1 MNKVSV
7 DPAFVVLAPVI
18 FLVVALGLQRAR
30 CGCSGGK
37 SVSLL
42 LMILVG
48 IMMIVIGSVL
58 LDAGSSDNT
67 WGTVSL
73 VVGLVLFVLGVG
85 VMIYNKRVGNEYSAL

>member
-7 DPAFVVLAPVI
+7 DPAFVVLTPVI

-42 LMILVG
+42 LTVLVG
-48 IMMIVIGSVL
+48 VMMIVIGSVL
-58 LDAGSSDNT
+58 LNARSVDNI

-73 VVGLVLFVLGVG
+73 IVGLVLFVLGVG
-85 VMIYNKRVGNEYSAL
+85 VMIYNKRTGNEYTAL